1 MRVCTQVPVQPI
13 AVNTAALGSTMLC
26 WPQDS
31 DLVEKGEDVDSAA
44 RGSTNL
50 RPQDYALL
58 ASTQGEDLK
67 WKPTINK
74 NTKAKK
80 GVKPNV
86 KNNPT
91 TNPKQAAR
99 AHKNN
104 LLLYQITYYQLLID
118 LWCLF

>member
-1 MRVCTQVPVQPI
+1 
-13 AVNTAALGSTMLC
+13 MLC

-31 DLVEKGEDVDSAA
+31 NLVEKGEDVDSAA

>member
-1 MRVCTQVPVQPI
+1 MHTQVPVQPI

-44 RGSTNL
+44 RGSTTL
-50 RPQDYALL
+50 RPQDYDLL

-80 GVKPNV
+80 GVKPNA
-86 KNNPT
+86 KKNPT

>member
-31 DLVEKGEDVDSAA
+31 DLVDEDVDSAA
-44 RGSTNL
+44 RGSTTL
-50 RPQDYALL
+50 CPQDYALL
-58 ASTQGEDLK
+58 AATRGKDLQ

-74 NTKAKK
+74 LTKLKK
-80 GVKPNV
+80 GVKPNG
-86 KNNPT
+86 KTNPT

-104 LLLYQITYYQLLID
+104 LLLYQITSYAVSY
-118 LWCLF
+118 

>member
-1 MRVCTQVPVQPI
+1 
-13 AVNTAALGSTMLC
+13 MLC

-31 DLVEKGEDVDSAA
+31 NLVEKGEDVDSAA

-50 RPQDYALL
+50 RPQDYDLL

-104 LLLYQITYYQLLID
+104 LLLDQITYYQLLID